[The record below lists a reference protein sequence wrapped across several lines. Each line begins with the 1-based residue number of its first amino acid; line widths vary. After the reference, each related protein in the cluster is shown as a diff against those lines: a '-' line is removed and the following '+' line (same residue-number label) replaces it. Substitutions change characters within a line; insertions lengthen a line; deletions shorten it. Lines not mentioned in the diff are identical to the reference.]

1 VVDLDD
7 GVMLK
12 LNARR
17 EDGFTITEMLMAM
30 LIAIIVSLAAF
41 SLVEVVMKRSGE
53 TAARVETTQR
63 ARGALETMTRELRSQ
78 VCVIRSDPTVFTSPR
93 SIMSATTTSVVFFAD
108 TADESFKATTDTI
121 PAPTLRTLTFTA
133 GPKATGSIA
142 ETIRPGVKDAS
153 IPGVDAVKFSS
164 ATGERTR
171 TLLTNIEQ
179 FPDPLDGTKLIPVF
193 RYFTYD
199 LTKTPPTPTLEL
211 LPGSGALSVAD
222 VASIAK
228 ITITYRVR
236 GIGKV
241 TQTPSTPLVGE
252 VFTRTVDPN
261 TTTPKPT
268 CL

>member
-1 VVDLDD
+1 
-7 GVMLK
+7 MLK
-12 LNARR
+12 LNLKRQ
-17 EDGFTITEMLMAM
+17 DGFTITEVLVAM
-30 LIAIIVSLAAF
+30 SIAIIVSLAAF
-41 SLVEVVMKRSGE
+41 TLVEVVMKRSGE

-63 ARGALETMTRELRSQ
+63 ARGALDTITRELRSQ
-78 VCVIRSDPTVFTSPR
+78 VCVIRSDPSVFSSAR
-93 SIMSATTTSVVFFAD
+93 SIMSATATSVVFFAD
-108 TADESFKATTDTI
+108 TADESFKSASDTI
-121 PAPTLRTLTFTA
+121 PAPTLRTLTFTPGA
-133 GPKATGSIA
+133 KATGTVT
-142 ETIRPGVKDAS
+142 EKIRPGVKDTA

-171 TLLTNIEQ
+171 TLLTNVEQ
-179 FPDPLDGTKLIPVF
+179 FPDPLDGSKVIPLF

-199 LTKTPPTPTLEL
+199 LTKTPPTPTKEL

-228 ITITYRVR
+228 ITVTFRVR
-236 GIGKV
+236 GVGKV
-241 TQTPSTPLVGE
+241 TQAPSTPLVGE